1 MNLQKILSLRSVT
14 FFYLILKW
22 DQQCNSYTSCSL
34 AGVFDACSFHKKW
47 VVFSGIARVL
57 EFGGG
62 ALQLEKTKQKTL
74 PMSSWHIDFFQSF
87 YLL

>member
-47 VVFSGIARVL
+47 VVFSGIARVPD
-57 EFGGG
+57 FGGRG
-62 ALQLEKTKQKTL
+62 TSTRKDQAKNVANEFLA
-74 PMSSWHIDFFQSF
+74 H
-87 YLL
+87 